1 MSNTK
6 IFGANHGISTQQV
19 IPDNQVALEVNSTD
33 AEKYITLDTS
43 DDASKVVLLGTH
55 TEADNQSSGLVGIRE
70 ATPKAPL
77 HVVGTGGSTGMSID
91 LTNHGSPTVFIE
103 NGSNNSKSKC
113 VLALNGDGS
122 NGSQIQL
129 YKSDQNRFE
138 LSGTDSGGNISSLTV
153 PLKLSAS
160 SASGQFINFTT
171 GGAESM
177 RIDNDGKVGI
187 GEDTPLGAE
196 RGSVHIKTGDSAQG
210 DPSDDVD
217 ELIIEGSG
225 NSGITILSGDST
237 GTTAFGGLAFGRAGA
252 EYRGGVNY
260 RHGSTND
267 YLQFLTVAQTRV
279 IIDKSGHLLIVG
291 AGDTVTDAM
300 FEVRGNRDTQ
310 ASGTFGTGGATTT
323 TLVRSGNTPGEIC
336 AGSTIRVGSE
346 QRNITSISN
355 DGLSLTLDDSVTVA
369 DGTSGFIDPPL
380 FRLNTAHNQTAFEFT
395 NKRQLV
401 CADTRLNV
409 TIGTATCMDSGT
421 SVENNVIVG
430 ANAGTALTTG
440 SQNTVI
446 GRAAGDV
453 LTTGDNNVIIGN
465 NADPSANSGDNQV
478 IVGEGT
484 TGTADNQVRL
494 GNSSISSFHCQTS
507 LTVDSDERI
516 KTEVTTSQL
525 GLDFVNALRP
535 VTYKKIHPADW
546 PEEIR
551 DARFSG
557 DEPAERGEFD
567 SDAIQHGLIAQEVQA
582 ALGALPEGFSGHV
595 IEPSGKQGIQYER
608 LVMPLIKSVQT
619 LSSQIE
625 TLKERIEAL
634 ENGN

>member
-1 MSNTK
+1 MPK
-6 IFGANHGISTQQV
+6 IVQIGMGGSDVASPPTELTTNLDPALLFEDGTTGEDFIEVDTTTNANKLV
-19 IPDNQVALEVNSTD
+19 F
-33 AEKYITLDTS
+33 
-43 DDASKVVLLGTH
+43 LGSF
-55 TEADNQSSGLVGIRE
+55 TEADNESSGLVGVRE

-77 HVVGTGGSTGMSID
+77 HIVGTGGSTGMSID
-91 LTNHGSPTVFIE
+91 PTANSSPALFIE
-103 NGSNNSKSKC
+103 NSSSNSKDRC
-113 VLALNGDGS
+113 LVALNADGS
-122 NGSQIQL
+122 NGSQIRLHQA
-129 YKSDQNRFE
+129 DTNRLEFA
-138 LSGTDSGGNISSLTV
+138 GTGSTANVSALTV

-160 SASGQFINFTT
+160 SGSGQYISFTT

-177 RIDNDGKVGI
+177 RIDNDNKVGI
-187 GEDTPLGAE
+187 GEDAPLCASPGLHVK
-196 RGSVHIKTGDSAQG
+196 SGDSGHTQVHA
-210 DPSDDVD
+210 DWNDIVVESD
-217 ELIIEGSG
+217 GR
-225 NSGITILSGDST
+225 SGITLMSKSTDPYSGIAFTDAGNAQAGLLRYDHSLDNMEIISAGNGTIVLSNAT
-237 GTTAFGGLAFGRAGA
+237 GRMKIRGA
-252 EYRGGVNY
+252 EDTTVN
-260 RHGSTND
+260 
-267 YLQFLTVAQTRV
+267 
-279 IIDKSGHLLIVG
+279 
-291 AGDTVTDAM
+291 AM
-300 FEVRGNRDTQ
+300 FEVVGNSDTQ
-310 ASGTFGTGGATTT
+310 ASGTFGTGGASST

-336 AGSTIRVGSE
+336 AGASIKVGSDT
-346 QRNITSISN
+346 RTITAIAAN
-355 DGLSLTLDDSVTVA
+355 GTDLTVDSAVTVA
-369 DGTSGFIDPPL
+369 DGTNGFIDPPL
-380 FRLNTAHNQTAFEFT
+380 LQLRTAKDAVALEFT

-440 SQNTVI
+440 AQNTI
-446 GRAAGDV
+446 LGRAAGDV
-453 LTTGDNNVIIGN
+453 LTTGTNNVIIGN
-465 NADPSANSGDNQV
+465 NADPSANSGTNQV

-484 TGTADNQVRL
+484 TGTANNQVRL

-551 DARFSG
+551 DARFAG

-567 SDAIQHGLIAQEVQA
+567 SDAIQHGLIAQEVET

-608 LVMPLIKSVQT
+608 LVMPLIKAVQELT
-619 LSSQIE
+619 A
-625 TLKERIEAL
+625 RIEVL
-634 ENGN
+634 ENGD